1 MVHRFRRR
9 LLVGLLLLGAAL
21 GVPAAA
27 WGVTVHYRSIGVHP
41 DVLAAEGLA
50 WVERGSTTV
59 EFSGGALSPRI
70 GCGDEIVIDEEELYV
85 LSRDGDRRLTLQQ
98 PARLDHRGRPFA
110 VRRAYGSIQAW
121 ADDRRG
127 DLVAEDRLEVGLC
140 YHDGPFT
147 GRRRPFLAR
156 IEGSRTDGERF
167 FWLAAAPGEGHRGVV
182 GTGAVLDGGHLLQHG
197 LVIAADFT
205 RVEGLELRG
214 FSRGVLP
221 AAISIRR
228 AKGVTLERLLIH
240 DFDGRHGISPAGIEG
255 GPGASFTVR
264 NSLVYGGRGSGVTT
278 RWPGAEGRLEQV
290 TVFGIRGR
298 GVEEGAGRLSA
309 VNTISAAN
317 RAGDFHIRRGAV
329 AHNLSADGSASGEGS
344 LRFIRPEA
352 LFVSVQPGAVDLH
365 LREDSPA
372 VDAGT
377 APGRGGEARGL
388 SPRPGTAREEPP
400 RDIDGEP
407 RPAGLGWDIGADEAQ
422 PALSGVWFV
431 DPEGTGDC
439 TSWEKAC
446 PALAQ
451 ALAQAAPG
459 EEIWLRAGVHVLAAA
474 LRIERPVALYG
485 GFAGGE
491 RRREMRDFRNRQTVI
506 AAAGETGLLVLA
518 SPGVRLDGLVLRG
531 GNASEGGAVGAY
543 GVEGFVIAGCRFEG
557 NRAIHGGAL
566 FVRGGAGRVENSLFA
581 GNLALRSGGA
591 IAAEGAAL
599 EIVGSVFHGN
609 EAGAS
614 GQTLTGGGG
623 VYTTG
628 AGVAI
633 ANCTFHENRARH
645 ARNRGGAVF
654 AYLADTRIENS
665 ILWGDQAAIDPE
677 VALFASP
684 AAAVTACHIDQEG
697 FAAERGNR
705 REDPRWVAREAG
717 DFRLAPDSPCIDAG
731 AETAMLLPAED
742 FLGNPRLQGAAV
754 DRGAIEHPAP

>member
-1 MVHRFRRR
+1 MVHRFRQR
-9 LLVGLLLLGAAL
+9 LLVGLLVLGAAL

-27 WGVTVHYRSIGVHP
+27 SGVTAHYRSIGVHP
-41 DVLAAEGLA
+41 DVLATEGLA

-59 EFSGGALSPRI
+59 EFSGGVLSPRI

-85 LSRDGDRRLTLQQ
+85 LSRDGERRLTLQQ
-98 PARLDHRGRPFA
+98 PARLDHRGSPFA
-110 VRRAYGSIQAW
+110 VRRAYSSIQAW

-156 IEGSRTDGERF
+156 IEGSRTDRERF
-167 FWLAAAPGEGHRGVV
+167 FWLAAAPGEDHRGVA

-228 AKGVTLERLLIH
+228 AQGVTLERLLIH
-240 DFDGRHGISPAGIEG
+240 DFDGRHGIFPSGIEG

-377 APGRGGEARGL
+377 APGRAGEARGL
-388 SPRPGTAREEPP
+388 SLPTGPAREEPP

-422 PALSGVWFV
+422 PALAGVWFV

-451 ALAQAAPG
+451 ALARAAPG

-628 AGVAI
+628 AGVVI

-717 DFRLAPDSPCIDAG
+717 DFRLAPESPCIDAG

-754 DRGAIEHPAP
+754 DRGAIEHLAP